1 VLGLGCRWLNCV
13 QVGVGSSEHEHERPV
28 ELSTK
33 VGEKLVT
40 AVDLQCFFSVTAVV
54 VLVIDKPVFS

>member
-1 VLGLGCRWLNCV
+1 V